1 VAKGICI
8 VVEGPCSCDR
18 LIKAKEIPQTPMV
31 TPSNG
36 IIIDKMAAKLYSL
49 GDARDSHF
57 RRGQPKKEQVEDVTV
72 QQQALNHGC
81 KLLLASVVS
90 KAKLTVRARDDTG
103 GKA

>member
-1 VAKGICI
+1 MAKGICI

-49 GDARDSHF
+49 GNARPIAISGEGNQ
-57 RRGQPKKEQVEDVTV
+57 RKNRWKT
-72 QQQALNHGC
+72 
-81 KLLLASVVS
+81 
-90 KAKLTVRARDDTG
+90 
-103 GKA
+103 